1 MKPFDIAKRYRVNE
15 VLVYMVIRYLEAKKG
30 PSFTKRGHRYA
41 LTQEEVEVI
50 ERELHR
56 RGYIPY
62 D

>member
-1 MKPFDIAKRYRVNE
+1 MKPFNIAKRYRVNE
-15 VLVYMVIRYLEAKKG
+15 VFIYTVMRYLEAKKG
-30 PSFTKRGHRYA
+30 MSFTKRGHRYA

-50 ERELHR
+50 EGELHR

>member
-15 VLVYMVIRYLEAKKG
+15 VLVYMVIRYIKTKKG
-30 PSFTKRGHRYA
+30 MNFTKRGHRYA
-41 LTQEEVEVI
+41 LTQEEVEVT